1 MTEMTEMARKIMNI
15 VNSKQQSMEQVLFRI
30 GFDLNECTLRIVI
43 TNLMIAGL
51 SDLGPVPDREY
62 SQIAND
68 VYLTAYIASSLAL
81 YKQKMQHLIDDLE
94 SWVSLHENYL
104 EIMAD
109 RYGDKED
116 DELVALSMVLML
128 FMDYSDSEPKFAK
141 SYKVIS
147 SIPDV
152 SRVFHVMNMIKDKK
166 KELLISS
173 TDSTSKSEPETDPE
187 ANPEPEPQPE
197 SEPKRRYWR
206 RDSPSGLKLSPK
218 GGLVLDIILYV
229 NGNKEDRHMIRTF
242 HTQSVV

>member
-1 MTEMTEMARKIMNI
+1 MARKIMNI
-15 VNSKQQSMEQVLFRI
+15 VNSQQQSMEQVLFRI
-30 GFDLNECTLRIVI
+30 GFDLNERTLRIVI

-51 SDLGPVPDREY
+51 SDLDPVPDREY
-62 SQIAND
+62 NQMANNF
-68 VYLTAYIASSLAL
+68 YLIAYIASSLHL

-94 SWVSLHENYL
+94 SWDSLHANYL

-116 DELVALSMVLML
+116 DELVALSMVFML
-128 FMDYSDSEPKFAK
+128 FMDYSNSESTFAK

-147 SIPDV
+147 NSPVV
-152 SRVFHVMNMIKDKK
+152 SRVFHVMNTIKDKK
-166 KELLISS
+166 KELMISS

-206 RDSPSGLKLSPK
+206 RDSPSGLKLSQK